1 MIGRAIAAA
10 RDAVAEVVVVDSGST
25 DATLA
30 IAEAAGARVF
40 RQEWLGNGRQ
50 KRFAEDQCRNDFVLD
65 LDADEVVT
73 PALAAEIRSLFAA
86 GAPARSIY
94 ELKVVTV
101 PPVGGQWPNF
111 MVAHRRKLYNRQ
123 VVRAPDHKAWDQFD
137 VPAGVPVGRLSG
149 ELLHHSYRD
158 FAHIAE
164 KLNRISTT
172 RAREGRAIR
181 AYRRGAARAVR
192 SAVLLHQASGV
203 SRPVPGRH
211 LRLRDRG
218 HCRSWPLV
226 AGREDVRAASGRS
239 GTQSRGEKQRPIRS
253 RTTSPNG
260 PTAPIGGCRAAA
272 VPVSSVLAGGPGRT
286 RTCNQTVMS
295 RRL

>member
-10 RDAVAEVVVVDSGST
+10 RDAAAEVVIVDSGST

-65 LDADEVVT
+65 LDADEIVT
-73 PALAAEIRSLFAA
+73 PDLAAEIRSLFAA
-86 GAPARSIY
+86 GTPARSIY

-111 MVAHRRKLYNRQ
+111 MVAHRRKLYNRR
-123 VVRAPDHKAWDQFD
+123 VVRAPDHKEWDQFD
-137 VPAGVPVGRLSG
+137 VPVGVPVGRLSG

-164 KLNRISTT
+164 KLNRISTNRALKGRQSGRT
-172 RAREGRAIR
+172 VVALRVLFALPFYFIKHLVFRGLFRGGIYGFAIAGIAAHGRWLRDAKMYERLLVYRARKAEEK
-181 AYRRGAARAVR
+181 AA
-192 SAVLLHQASGV
+192 
-203 SRPVPGRH
+203 P
-211 LRLRDRG
+211 D
-218 HCRSWPLV
+218 
-226 AGREDVRAASGRS
+226 
-239 GTQSRGEKQRPIRS
+239 
-253 RTTSPNG
+253 
-260 PTAPIGGCRAAA
+260 
-272 VPVSSVLAGGPGRT
+272 PVSNSQPERADSPHR
-286 RTCNQTVMS
+286 
-295 RRL
+295 

>member
-10 RDAVAEVVVVDSGST
+10 RDAAAEVVIVDSGST

-65 LDADEVVT
+65 LDADEIVT

-111 MVAHRRKLYNRQ
+111 MVAHRRKLYNRR
-123 VVRAPDHKAWDQFD
+123 VVRAPDHKEWDQFD
-137 VPAGVPVGRLSG
+137 VPVGVPVGRLSG

-164 KLNRISTT
+164 KLNRISTNRALKGRQSGRT
-172 RAREGRAIR
+172 VVALRVLFALPFYFIKHLVFRGLFRGGIYGFAIAGIAAHGRWLRDAKMYERLLDDRARKAEEK
-181 AYRRGAARAVR
+181 AA
-192 SAVLLHQASGV
+192 
-203 SRPVPGRH
+203 P
-211 LRLRDRG
+211 D
-218 HCRSWPLV
+218 
-226 AGREDVRAASGRS
+226 
-239 GTQSRGEKQRPIRS
+239 
-253 RTTSPNG
+253 
-260 PTAPIGGCRAAA
+260 
-272 VPVSSVLAGGPGRT
+272 PVSNSQPERADSPHR
-286 RTCNQTVMS
+286 
-295 RRL
+295 